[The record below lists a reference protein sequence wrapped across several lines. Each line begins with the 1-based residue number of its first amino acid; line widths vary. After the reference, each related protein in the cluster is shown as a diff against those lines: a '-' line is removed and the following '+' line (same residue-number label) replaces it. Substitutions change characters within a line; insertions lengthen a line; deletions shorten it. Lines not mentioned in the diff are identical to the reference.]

1 MTHALAP
8 DPIDAARDALI
19 GGDAVLRTPF
29 GLKPLV
35 YADYAASGRGDQ
47 RLEDQL
53 IALQPLYAN
62 PHSDDSATGREA
74 TAWLHRAEA
83 ELKRAINAG
92 EDDVVIACGSG
103 ATGAIERLQQILGVI
118 EAPATRARREAH
130 LIEILGQAE
139 ADRLQVAL
147 QARAPVVFVG
157 PYEHH
162 SNELTW
168 REAQVEIV
176 RIGLDEDGGV
186 DFDHLARALSDPAY
200 ADRRKIGAFSAASN
214 VTGMRTDVTRL
225 ARLLH
230 AHDAILCLDCAASA
244 PYLPIDMN
252 PVEGAD
258 AAPDAVYF
266 SPHKLIGGPG
276 ACGILAFK
284 AALYRGDLPPTLPGG
299 GTVTYVTPDSHDFIT
314 DIAARERAGTPGVM
328 QMMRAALSLK
338 ALGALGYERIE
349 DREQRALKRAFDA
362 WCAHPAIDL
371 LGSHDPDRR
380 IGIVS
385 FNIRSGDC
393 EMLHPRFVATL
404 LNDLFGVQARA
415 GCSCAGPYAHHLLD
429 LDEQTTADH
438 RKAVL
443 SGFAGLRPGWC
454 RLSLH
459 WVMDEAEIDYLI
471 AAVLFIAEHGAKVL
485 PLYSFDAATGAW
497 RHRRQGE
504 AVGMAAPTGGK
515 AMMQAALR
523 EAQTLA
529 RTLEPD
535 PCCGRLPESVE
546 ALRRFRVP
554 A

>member
-1 MTHALAP
+1 MTHAPTP

-19 GGDAVLRTPF
+19 GADAVLRTPF

-47 RLEDQL
+47 RIEDQL
-53 IALQPLYAN
+53 LALQPLYAN

-83 ELKRAINAG
+83 LLKTAINAG
-92 EDDVVIACGSG
+92 DDDVVIACGSG
-103 ATGAIERLQQILGVI
+103 ATGAIERLQQILGVT
-118 EAPATRARREAH
+118 EAPASKAAREQA
-130 LIEILGQAE
+130 LIEILGQEEAE
-139 ADRLQVAL
+139 RVQSAL
-147 QARAPVVFVG
+147 KARAPVVFVG

-176 RIGLDEDGGV
+176 RIGLDADGGV
-186 DFDHLARALSDPAY
+186 DFDHLARALADPAF
-200 ADRRKIGAFSAASN
+200 ANRRKIGAFSAASN
-214 VTGMRTDVTRL
+214 VTGMRTDVARL

-230 AHDAILCLDCAASA
+230 AYNAILCLDCAASA

-252 PVEGAD
+252 PAEGTD

-276 ACGILAFK
+276 ACGVLAFK
-284 AALYRGDLPPTLPGG
+284 AALYRSDLPPTLPGG
-299 GTVTYVTPDSHDFIT
+299 GTVTYVTPDSHYFIT

-328 QMMRAALSLK
+328 QMMRAALSLT
-338 ALGALGYERIE
+338 ALGAVGYERIE
-349 DREQRALKRAFDA
+349 HREQDALKRAFDA
-362 WCAHPAIDL
+362 WTAHPAIDI
-371 LGSHDPDRR
+371 LGSHDPVRR

-385 FNIRSGDC
+385 FNIRSGDG

-429 LDEQTTADH
+429 LDKQTTGEH
-438 RKAVL
+438 RTAVL
-443 SGFAGLRPGWC
+443 SGYAGLRPGWC

-471 AAVLFIAEHGAKVL
+471 AAVLFIAEQGAKFL
-485 PLYSFDAATGAW
+485 PLYNFNAATGAW
-497 RHRRQGE
+497 RNRRQAE
-504 AVGMAAPTGGK
+504 AIGMAAPTGGK
-515 AMMQAALR
+515 AMMQAAFEEAQAL
-523 EAQTLA
+523 AQTL
-529 RTLEPD
+529 ESE
-535 PCCGRLPESVE
+535 PCCGRLPECVE